1 MGVTAPLDL
10 QAWILKNLALGAVVS
25 SLLVAL
31 LGYGTIA
38 FSAAIT
44 PPEAGVNIGAAI
56 LASLGCLL
64 AVALGA
70 AFTAWRARRRG
81 SQPIPEG
88 ATAGLV
94 GFTLAGGGRL
104 PVLRRR
110 RRASLGDRQCG
121 TTPAAWDRRGLGR
134 CRARQP
140 PKRQASLL
148 VIRCM
153 ADWVHQQ
160 AHTNQPP
167 GAKDALES
175 HDGRG

>member
-1 MGVTAPLDL
+1 MTLDGGDGSPRPPGL
-10 QAWILKNLALGAVVS
+10 DPKNLALGAVVS

-94 GFTLAGGGRL
+94 GLTLAVVVAGYLFFVVRDVPLWEIVSVAPLLL
-104 PVLRRR
+104 PGIGAAL
-110 RRASLGDRQCG
+110 AGAALGSLPRDRHRS
-121 TTPAAWDRRGLGR
+121 W
-134 CRARQP
+134 
-140 PKRQASLL
+140 
-148 VIRCM
+148 
-153 ADWVHQQ
+153 
-160 AHTNQPP
+160 
-167 GAKDALES
+167 
-175 HDGRG
+175 

>member
-70 AFTAWRARRRG
+70 AFTAWRARREAANRSPKAPPPG
-81 SQPIPEG
+81 LSGLPLPVVAGYLFFVVGDVPLWEIVSVAPLLLPGIG
-88 ATAGLV
+88 AA
-94 GFTLAGGGRL
+94 LAGAALGSLPSGRH
-104 PVLRRR
+104 R
-110 RRASLGDRQCG
+110 S
-121 TTPAAWDRRGLGR
+121 W
-134 CRARQP
+134 
-140 PKRQASLL
+140 
-148 VIRCM
+148 
-153 ADWVHQQ
+153 
-160 AHTNQPP
+160 
-167 GAKDALES
+167 
-175 HDGRG
+175 